1 MNINDF
7 QEYINDTILDRG
19 YGYYIAGNIIEV
31 SKWSDNEYIFQIEG
45 TEDYQV
51 IVNINDNGEILD
63 SSCDCPYD
71 FGPICKHEVAAY
83 FKLDEILNSNDTEK
97 SLIKQEVTLPEIK
110 KVLNPLSK
118 EELMN
123 IILDITKQDATLRN
137 SIIVRYSK
145 EDDANKL
152 KKCKNLIDSIVKKYL
167 AREGFISY
175 RETHYFAQEMEN
187 VLENINQTDDIIISL
202 DIAFLLLNEA
212 IEAFQYA
219 DDSDGYIG
227 GLVTEIIDKVGEII
241 DNNKSLEIDLREKLF
256 DKLIEES
263 ENEVF
268 YEWEDYKID
277 ILKIGAKFADIE
289 KLRNKLISKI
299 EYMIDKNGNNKNT
312 KYIDEN
318 MLMILF
324 DIINLYGTEEEA
336 DKFMKNNRKFASF
349 RQLLINKYNQ
359 EKNYLKVIELALE
372 GERQDRKYD
381 GLLIKWKEIRYM
393 AYKELSMKSE
403 QKKLAKELLLDG
415 DFNYY
420 KELKEL
426 TTEDKKVFYNRLKL
440 ELKNKHGCHRKMIYL
455 KIIEEEKDLDEIME
469 FVRKNPEN
477 IGKYA
482 SMLVDK
488 FKNEVIEIYKKYIK
502 SEAYHSSNRQEYNE
516 VCTIIRGYKDI
527 AGKENQQE
535 IINELSI
542 LYKRKPAFMDEL
554 SKIK

>member
-152 KKCKNLIDSIVKKYL
+152 KKCKNLIDFIVKKYL

-440 ELKNKHGCHRKMIYL
+440 ELKNKHGWHRKMIYL